1 MPTPVRQLDI
11 GTGSDTSIPTNNSH
25 QAALGKTVKHI
36 QFIQDF
42 SISPYVNTG
51 QHIFPFPPN
60 RPSCSK
66 CSLTFFWPSIVC
78 QALVQTVEVIQ

>member
-1 MPTPVRQLDI
+1 MPTPVGQLDI

-25 QAALGKTVKHI
+25 QAAVGKTVKHI